1 KILGDEMQI
10 GKNLKKSKEKNSLV
24 LNIPSNLNQ
33 KLIDGYRVKLFSK
46 IKDSLEKKKIA
57 LEQEQVQFQEW
68 LEEKRAIDIK
78 NLSIN
83 NSFYTPILGA

>member
-1 KILGDEMQI
+1 MQI
-10 GKNLKKSKEKNSLV
+10 ERNLKKSKEENSLV

>member
-1 KILGDEMQI
+1 MQI

-46 IKDSLEKKKIA
+46 IKDSLDKDRTTPVNKDELEFKK
-57 LEQEQVQFQEW
+57 W
-68 LEEKRAIDIK
+68 LEDK
-78 NLSIN
+78 NFINQPIN
-83 NSFYTPILGA
+83 NYWFSPYIRA

>member
-1 KILGDEMQI
+1 MQT

-24 LNIPSNLNQ
+24 SNIPSNLNQ
-33 KLIDGYRVKLFSK
+33 KLIDGCRVKLFAK
-46 IKDSLEKKKIA
+46 IKDSLEKKKLSLKKEE
-57 LEQEQVQFQEW
+57 LEFTEW
-68 LEEKRAIDIK
+68 IKDKTILDIK